1 MSEANKDTRALV
13 FEAAYQMLREG
24 HGSDIS
30 QRTIYE
36 RIGNYGSMKTI
47 NNGLAEW
54 YQEAGNYLCKL
65 EYMDGLST
73 LVAPLAEAFDTIRQA
88 AEVTAKKEHEAA
100 TQDAEAKIKAAEE
113 ARDATLEAKV
123 VADTKATALQHQV
136 EQLIE
141 KVDGLNRQWQSEKD
155 RREATEKQ
163 ITDIRRDAQ
172 DRIDQANQRSQE
184 LETSL
189 TKEEGRHQA
198 TEERLTALY
207 DQERVGCKSDKADA
221 DTTITELRRK
231 CDDLAHTLHNVESEK
246 AKLSGRLD
254 HSQGEIQRLE
264 AAGVDLNARIANML
278 AEMANVKAR
287 HDQDRAKL
295 DQAEARLRQLQA
307 HLNKRGIHKMDEN
320 TAYRITYMGI
330 GGMDERQRLIGD
342 RAALVEAI
350 NMIEGGGG
358 QMVAVCLEDDEN
370 SVIYA
375 SGGFVVESD

>member
-88 AEVTAKKEHEAA
+88 AEATAQKEYEAA
-100 TQDAEAKIKAAEE
+100 IQNAETTIKAAE
-113 ARDATLEAKV
+113 AVRDATLETKAV
-123 VADTKATALQHQV
+123 VDTKVAALQHQV
-136 EQLIE
+136 EQLVE
-141 KVDGLNRQWQSEKD
+141 RSDGLNRQWQSEKD

-163 ITDIRRDAQ
+163 ITDIRHDAQ
-172 DRIDQANQRSQE
+172 ERIDQANQRRQE

-207 DQERVGCKSDKADA
+207 DQERVGRRSDKAEA
-221 DTTITELRRK
+221 GTTISELRRK
-231 CDDLAHTLHNVESEK
+231 CDDLAQTLHNVESEK

-254 HSQGEIQRLE
+254 HSQGEIQRLQV
-264 AAGVDLNARIANML
+264 AGVDLNARIANML
-278 AEMANVKAR
+278 AEMTNMKAH
-287 HDQDRAKL
+287 HDQDREKL
-295 DQAEARLRQLQA
+295 DQAEARLRRLQT
-307 HLNKRGIHKMDEN
+307 HLNKRGTHKMDEN
-320 TAYRITYMGI
+320 TAYSMTYLGI
-330 GGMDERQRLIGD
+330 GGVNERQRLVGD
-342 RAALVEAI
+342 RAALAEAI

-358 QMVAVCLEDDEN
+358 QMVVVRLEDDKN
-370 SVIYA
+370 SVIYE